1 MCAGSDVRG
10 SVSVSPRSKKKQAR
24 AGGVLLR
31 GLAVPVVFLSV
42 PAAGRGCAWDSSDYE
57 VEIVRRVCGYIGSFG
72 FLGYAVH
79 FY

>member
-1 MCAGSDVRG
+1 MCGFRRARQRVRFATEQ
-10 SVSVSPRSKKKQAR
+10 KKQAR

-42 PAAGRGCAWDSSDYE
+42 PAAGRGSAWDSSDYE